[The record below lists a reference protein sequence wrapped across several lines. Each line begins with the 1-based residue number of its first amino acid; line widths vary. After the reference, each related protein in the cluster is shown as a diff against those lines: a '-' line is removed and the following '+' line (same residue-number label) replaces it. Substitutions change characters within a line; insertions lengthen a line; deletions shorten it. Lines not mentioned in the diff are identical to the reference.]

1 MNWVLDYMASV
12 SITAPL
18 RQSLQLPW
26 QTGLLGPLFSVGT
39 SSVPSSDI
47 RKDISGVSP
56 SEEAPKPCCGC
67 LGRDSFAKAA
77 AKVGPAVVNIS
88 APEGAYGITPGKSIG
103 SGTIIAIL
111 TCAHTVVDFYG
122 LRASSKGK
130 MVPACQNLYENSF
143 TCHYLQDDKILQ
155 FEDANQFLAK
165 RDEPGEIVVAAE
177 TMAEKRETT
186 EKGNKG
192 YQFIGQRGY
201 WVSVHPLVL
210 GWANRKLVVFKEDE
224 E

>member
-1 MNWVLDYMASV
+1 MASV

-155 FEDANQFLAK
+155 FEDANQFLDLPFQTRSLYIAIGTYCYLSIF
-165 RDEPGEIVVAAE
+165 RQVVWLGDID
-177 TMAEKRETT
+177 RV
-186 EKGNKG
+186 KG
-192 YQFIGQRGY
+192 YVVDFLS
-201 WVSVHPLVL
+201 VSLHAVSRDRHLSLHLHSVY
-210 GWANRKLVVFKEDE
+210 RCRS
-224 E
+224 